1 MIDKKLAKEGFEGM
15 NDFDKSKFL
24 SIFDNEDYESLFGNA
39 YINIDGH
46 YHDEWIDWS
55 GFEE

>member
-1 MIDKKLAKEGFEGM
+1 MIAKKLAKEGFEGM

-24 SIFDNEDYESLFGNA
+24 SNFDNEDYENLFGNA
-39 YINIDGH
+39 YLNIPSCYDE
-46 YHDEWIDWS
+46 EWIDWS

>member
-1 MIDKKLAKEGFEGM
+1 MDIKEAKKYWGISM
-15 NDFDKSKFL
+15 FL